1 MGSPDCRLRQKA
13 GVLPYGV
20 NRHRDLSARPWGPGS
35 SGLHGHMAFSML
47 LYQVSGDWA
56 GLWNGSTIF
65 LLSTESWAAGIPGR
79 SAGGGS
85 VGPSIQ
91 VAS

>member
-1 MGSPDCRLRQKA
+1 M
-13 GVLPYGV
+13 LPYGV
-20 NRHRDLSARPWGPGS
+20 NIHRDLSARPWGPGS